1 MVSLEQIG
9 PGDFARQLNT
19 AFLVRPEGSAPVGIV
34 LTEIG
39 LPGSPDAASHAEDA
53 DNEKFALLF
62 RGPLGSPLSQDT
74 YAFEHP
80 RIGSFAMFI
89 VPVGCLDPSH
99 CYYEAIFNRPA
110 RGPKASRVHYPTR

>member
-1 MVSLEQIG
+1 MPLEQIG

-19 AFLVRPEGSAPVGIV
+19 AFLVRPEGAAPVEIV
-34 LTEIG
+34 LIEIRP
-39 LPGSPDAASHAEDA
+39 LGSSTAAPHAEDA

-62 RGPLGSPLSQDT
+62 RGPQGWPLSQDT

-89 VPVGCLDPSH
+89 VPIGCLDQNH

-110 RGPKASRVHYPTR
+110 RGPKAWNSHHHAR